1 MTPALLALWR
11 FRSWIGAGVALVAVL
26 ALGAVWVH
34 RGHELASAKA
44 LAASQAQAIAQM
56 KADEVRQAAQTK
68 ISDAA
73 EQKQIVIQHDIQVQT
88 RTIVKEVPTYVTP
101 EADARCILPVG
112 FVRLYNAAALGSD
125 PATVPAPA
133 GLADGAPSGIAC
145 SEVAADLADNFGI
158 ARSTAAQLTGLQA
171 WNVTEAALH

>member
-1 MTPALLALWR
+1 MWLAIIWKFRAL
-11 FRSWIGAGVALVAVL
+11 IGAGVAVVAVL
-26 ALGAVWVH
+26 GLWAVWVH

-44 LAASQAQAIAQM
+44 LAASEGQTIAQM
-56 KADEVRQAAQTK
+56 KANEAHQAAVSK

-88 RTIVKEVPTYVTP
+88 RTVVKEVPKYVTP
-101 EADARCILPVG
+101 EADARCILPAG

-125 PATVPAPA
+125 PASVPVPA

-158 ARSTAAQLTGLQA
+158 ARANAAELSGLQD
-171 WNVTEAALH
+171 WNVEQTKVH